1 MMGEAAMPMGTNELI
16 AELNLLM
23 DRYGDQPE
31 DLHEVH
37 FRVVELM
44 NQFRARNEP
53 VPEDLQRFAQELEEE
68 VERVNAAP
76 GS

>member
-1 MMGEAAMPMGTNELI
+1 MPVGTEELL
-16 AELNLLM
+16 AELNLLV

-44 NQFRARNEP
+44 NQLRAMNEP
-53 VPEDLQRFAQELEEE
+53 VPDDLERFAHELEEE
-68 VERVNAAP
+68 IERVNAAP

>member
-1 MMGEAAMPMGTNELI
+1 MGEAAMPVGTDELL
-16 AELNLLM
+16 AELNLLV

-37 FRVVELM
+37 FRVIELM
-44 NQFRARNEP
+44 NQLRAMNAG
-53 VPEDLQRFAQELEEE
+53 VPEDLQRFADELEEE

>member
-1 MMGEAAMPMGTNELI
+1 MPMGTDELI

-23 DRYGDQPE
+23 ERFDTQPE

-44 NQFRARNEP
+44 NQLRAMGES
-53 VPEDLQRFAQELEEE
+53 VPEDLKRFADELEEE

>member
-1 MMGEAAMPMGTNELI
+1 MPVGTDELL
-16 AELNLLM
+16 AELNLLV
-23 DRYGDQPE
+23 DRYGNQPE

-37 FRVVELM
+37 FRVIELM
-44 NQFRARNEP
+44 NRLRAMGEP
-53 VPEDLQRFAQELEEE
+53 VPEDLQRFAEELDEE

>member
-1 MMGEAAMPMGTNELI
+1 MGEATMPVGTDELL
-16 AELNLLM
+16 AELNLLV
-23 DRYGDQPE
+23 DKYGDQPE

-37 FRVVELM
+37 FRVIELM
-44 NQFRARNEP
+44 NQLRAMNAR
-53 VPEDLQRFAQELEEE
+53 VPEDLQRFADELEEE